1 MSRYLDF
8 SNVVNTTHLPFSIES
23 HTAFIKCQ
31 YDHACGGGGK
41 DADGNVVPP
50 STEWCYQMDS
60 VVNYLKKS
68 VYEVIS
74 LQDNNIIGYDSQN
87 INCGFDIRRL
97 LQVVATGNVDID
109 AVNTPIQYTDDN
121 GRVMGFTI
129 SMMNNTNLKK
139 VWDIYKTD
147 KEQQY
152 STTYSGSLY
161 NRCVFIPTELFDMSV
176 EYADYLISDFTYEKD
191 AIEVPIFEYVCQ
203 VDDSDDVSKGTAK
216 TRGSQAKVEDKGKR
230 DYNRVTWNGKTLT
243 KEYSR
248 NVRGK
253 RLNLSKISS
262 YVVDGNGE
270 VKFINREANAYFNT
284 HYHYIEKMMNEQ
296 GILDIL
302 ANEFGL
308 TRKRTQSTGLLEDF
322 LSQGDN
328 EPSIVEAVMSHFNNE

>member
-1 MSRYLDF
+1 MEFTIQAFTNRLRELMYTRFPYEPDAIKQKKHKKTPLHIVDVAF
-8 SNVVNTTHLPFSIES
+8 WKNPVITIDENTLT
-23 HTAFIKCQ
+23 
-31 YDHACGGGGK
+31 
-41 DADGNVVPP
+41 
-50 STEWCYQMDS
+50 
-60 VVNYLKKS
+60 
-68 VYEVIS
+68 
-74 LQDNNIIGYDSQN
+74 
-87 INCGFDIRRL
+87 FDI
-97 LQVVATGNVDID
+97 GNEESERTYPYYHILED
-109 AVNTPIQYTDDN
+109 APVIRKR
-121 GRVMGFTI
+121 G
-129 SMMNNTNLKK
+129 
-139 VWDIYKTD
+139 
-147 KEQQY
+147 
-152 STTYSGSLY
+152 
-161 NRCVFIPTELFDMSV
+161 
-176 EYADYLISDFTYEKD
+176 
-191 AIEVPIFEYVCQ
+191 
-203 VDDSDDVSKGTAK
+203 KGTAK